1 MKILMRAQMDH
12 TKLFT
17 PEEVYLGNLMGGNSG
32 NWLYQFSLFRA
43 LLKDES
49 VTIDTIDTKK
59 VGRGAGGLNAEY
71 ARFVNESYDCFV
83 LPLANAFRNTFV
95 DELRELTDF
104 IKELKIPCIVPSIG
118 IQALNGKD
126 FTQTF
131 QYRDEAYDFVSAVLE
146 KSSMIGLR
154 GEETARFLTSLGFER
169 EKHFTVL
176 GCPSMYSNGR
186 RLPEVK
192 PLDFGKDSLL
202 LLNSKV
208 EHEKKKVAE
217 MFSGFVKEHGNYV
230 YAPQKIEHM
239 ITSYYGTY
247 FKPGDDDFV
256 FKKRFYD
263 PAKTV
268 TFTSVPEWYGYMK
281 KYVDLSVGTRIHGS
295 VAAIMGGVP
304 TFIVNLDQRVG
315 ELASFHNIAHIP
327 FNEIEKG
334 ATIESLIKNVDFN
347 CIHEGHAERFDRFVD
362 FLEKNGLE
370 TAYSENRDAE
380 KVYFDSVIE
389 NNNYDF
395 DPKCFGE
402 CDSDEQLERT
412 RKAAT
417 YFVNRV
423 IDLKKEVET
432 VQRKSETLEER
443 LRRSPWQKMKNLIKR
458 ILKKLLGE
466 SKANELLSGLRKK

>member
-12 TKLFT
+12 TKLYT

-59 VGRGAGGLNAEY
+59 NGRGAGGLNAEY

-95 DELRELTDF
+95 DELKALTGF
-104 IKELKIPCIVPSIG
+104 IKALKIPCIVPSIG

-131 QYRDEAYDFVSAVLE
+131 QYRDEAKAFVSAVLE

-169 EKHFTVL
+169 EKHFTVI

-186 RLPEVK
+186 KLPEVK
-192 PLDFGKDSLL
+192 PLNFRNESLL

-247 FKPGDDDFV
+247 FKPGDEEFI

-263 PAKTV
+263 EGKTV
-268 TFTSVPEWYGYMK
+268 TFTSVPEWFGYMRK
-281 KYVDLSVGTRIHGS
+281 HVDLSVGTRIHGS

-315 ELASFHNIAHIP
+315 ELASFHNIAHLP
-327 FNEIEKG
+327 FNEVKKG
-334 ATIESLIKNVDFN
+334 STIESLIKNVDFN
-347 CIHEGHAERFDRFVD
+347 CIHEGHAERFDNFIN

-389 NNNYDF
+389 NNNYDL

-402 CDSDEQLERT
+402 CDSNEQLERT
-412 RKAAT
+412 RKAAV
-417 YFVNRV
+417 FFANRV
-423 IDLKKEVET
+423 VALRKEVREA
-432 VQRKSETLEER
+432 QKKNMNLQEECRQSAFLR
-443 LRRSPWQKMKNLIKR
+443 LRRFLKR
-458 ILKKLLGE
+458 IIKKVLGKNEGLK
-466 SKANELLSGLRKK
+466 A

>member
-43 LLKDES
+43 LMTDES
-49 VTIDTIDTKK
+49 VKIDTIDTKTSLGTDFFSSK
-59 VGRGAGGLNAEY
+59 YANHLNK
-71 ARFVNESYDCFV
+71 NYDCFV

-95 DELRELTDF
+95 DELKELTGF
-104 IKELKIPCIVPSIG
+104 VRALKIPCIVPSIG

-131 QYRDEAYDFVSAVLE
+131 QYRDEAKAFVSAVLE

-169 EKHFTVL
+169 EKHFTVV

-217 MFSGFVKEHGNYV
+217 MFKGFADEHENYV
-230 YAPQKIEHM
+230 YAPQRRAQI

-247 FKPGDDDFV
+247 FQPCDEDFV

-347 CIHEGHAERFDRFVD
+347 CIHEGHAERFDHFVD
-362 FLEKNGLE
+362 FLEKNGLK
-370 TAYSENRDAE
+370 TAYSENRDVE

-389 NNNYDF
+389 NNNYNLA
-395 DPKCFGE
+395 PRCFGE
-402 CDSDEQLERT
+402 CDSKEKVERT
-412 RKAAT
+412 RKAAV
-417 YFVNRV
+417 YFAYEAA
-423 IDLKKEVET
+423 DLKKEAVEAA
-432 VQRKSETLEER
+432 K
-443 LRRSPWQKMKNLIKR
+443 KNES
-458 ILKKLLGE
+458 LKKKLKKSTSMSAKELFKKLIE
-466 SKANELLSGLRKK
+466 VIFKKKKAK

>member
-1 MKILMRAQMDH
+1 MDH

-43 LLKDES
+43 LMTDES

-59 VGRGAGGLNAEY
+59 KGAGIKRFNAEY
-71 ARFVNESYDCFV
+71 AEFVNRNYDCCV
-83 LPLANAFRNTFV
+83 IPLANAFRNTFV
-95 DELRELTDF
+95 DELKELTGF
-104 IKELKIPCIVPSIG
+104 VRALKIPCIVPSIG

-131 QYRDEAYDFVSAVLE
+131 QYRDEAKAFVSAVLK

-169 EKHFTVL
+169 EKHFTVV

-192 PLDFGKDSLL
+192 PLEFGKDSLL

-217 MFSGFVKEHGNYV
+217 MFEGFVNEHENYV
-230 YAPQKIEHM
+230 YAPQKLEHM

-247 FKPGDDDFV
+247 FKPCDENFV
-256 FKKRFYD
+256 FQKRFYD
-263 PAKTV
+263 EGKTV
-268 TFTSVPEWYGYMK
+268 TFTSVPEWFGYMK
-281 KYVDLSVGTRIHGS
+281 KHVDLSVGTRIHGS

-304 TFIVNLDQRVG
+304 TFIINLDQRVG

-327 FNEIEKG
+327 FNEVEKG

-347 CIHEGHAERFDRFVD
+347 CIHEGHTERFDHFVD
-362 FLEKNGLE
+362 FLEKNGLK
-370 TAYSENRDAE
+370 TAYSENRDVE
-380 KVYFDSVIE
+380 RVYFDSVVE
-389 NNNYDF
+389 KNNYNL

-402 CDSDEQLERT
+402 CDSNEQLERT

-417 YFVNRV
+417 FFVNRV
-423 IDLKKEVET
+423 VDLKKEAAEVA
-432 VQRKSETLEER
+432 K
-443 LRRSPWQKMKNLIKR
+443 KNES
-458 ILKKLLGE
+458 LKKKLKK
-466 SKANELLSGLRKK
+466 STSMSAKELFKKLIEVIFKKKKTK